1 MKDMPRT
8 FDEYL
13 SEQTEQCQ
21 MPDGTSYKS
30 VSRDAVLH
38 LTREYGASP
47 LRVEVAALRRGC
59 IPERYV
65 RNFKAFSFEEQ
76 IRLLESRVLLV
87 GLGGLGGGVLE
98 LLLRTGVGT
107 ITAADHDRFE
117 ESNLNR
123 QLLSITGR
131 LDVSKAEAARERAS
145 QVNPSA
151 EFIALDEY
159 LEFPRMLELARDADV
174 VVDALGGLDSRPAL
188 WKAAE
193 RAGRP
198 LISAAVAGES
208 GCVGAFYPGGPGP
221 APLFGSANGEGD
233 RNGAAKAAENVL
245 GTQAG
250 CVHFAAS
257 LQASETVRLLR
268 FPEKETEDRVLF
280 FDLRDLSFD
289 NVRF

>member
-1 MKDMPRT
+1 MKEMPES

-13 SEQTEQCQ
+13 SEQTAQCQ
-21 MPDGTSYKS
+21 MPDGSSYKS

-38 LTREYGASP
+38 LTREFGASP

-65 RNFKAFSFEEQ
+65 RNFKAFTLEEQ

-98 LLLRTGVGT
+98 LLLRTGVGR

-123 QLLSITGR
+123 QLLSTTGR
-131 LDVSKAEAARERAS
+131 LDVSKAEAAMERAL

-151 EFIALDEY
+151 EFMALDEY
-159 LEFPRMLELARDADV
+159 LEYPRMLELAREADV
-174 VVDALGGLDSRPAL
+174 VVDALGGLDSRPSL

-193 RAGRP
+193 QAGRP

-208 GCVGAFYPGGPGP
+208 GCVGAFFPGGPGP
-221 APLFGSANGEGD
+221 SMLFGSANGEGG
-233 RNGAAKAAENVL
+233 RKGAVRAAENVL

-268 FPEKETEDRVLF
+268 SPVEEPEDKVLF
-280 FDLRDLSFD
+280 FDLRDLSF
-289 NVRF
+289 